1 MPSSRA
7 AELGAPLLR
16 REDERLLRGEGR
28 FVADVPCP
36 GALHAAFVRSGYAH
50 AVVNGLEGL
59 AEARAAPGVVA
70 VLTAAD
76 VAGLG
81 ALPVKRPL
89 IGVTLDIPDDQ
100 PYLAGDRV
108 RFVGEPVALVVA
120 TDAYAAADAA
130 ARDLPRRRAAAGG
143 DVGRGRGRRRPIAVR
158 RAWHQRRA

>member
-59 AEARAAPGVVA
+59 AEARRGAGRRGG
-70 VLTAAD
+70 AD
-76 VAGLG
+76 
-81 ALPVKRPL
+81 
-89 IGVTLDIPDDQ
+89 
-100 PYLAGDRV
+100 
-108 RFVGEPVALVVA
+108 
-120 TDAYAAADAA
+120 
-130 ARDLPRRRAAAGG
+130 GG
-143 DVGRGRGRRRPIAVR
+143 GRGRAR
-158 RAWHQRRA
+158 RAVPSSARSSA